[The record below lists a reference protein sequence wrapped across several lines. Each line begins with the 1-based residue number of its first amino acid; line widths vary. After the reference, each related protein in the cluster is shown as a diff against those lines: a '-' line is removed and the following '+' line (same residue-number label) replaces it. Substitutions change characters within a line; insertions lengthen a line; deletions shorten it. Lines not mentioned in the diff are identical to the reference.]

1 MRLRTFKRSFLLFLS
16 FLFILSALFEDDL
29 QAMPSVQKTVLS
41 NRLIILQ
48 SEDHSLPFI
57 TLKLLIDGGSRRDPS
72 GEEGLAYLTAEGLL
86 LGTSAHSLS
95 QINEKLDFMGASM
108 NVSAGRDYS
117 MLELRVLKKDL
128 DKALDLFMEV
138 LTQPAFPDEE
148 IRREKQKTLGALQA
162 EEDQPD
168 EVAEKAFR
176 KALFLSSPY
185 AHPVN
190 GTKESIP
197 NITREKI
204 MNFYQTWYHPNN
216 FTVSVVGDIS
226 TAEVKQKIF
235 TRFEKMQSADMPDIP
250 FNAAFAKGPET
261 IRIKRDITQANII
274 IGNEGISRENPDYYA
289 VSVMNYILG
298 GGGFASRLLEE
309 IRNKRGLAYSVYSYF
324 DTRKYPGSFQV
335 VLQTK
340 NKSARE
346 AIDIA
351 IRQMELIRKEPVSDK
366 ELEGAKKYLIGSFP
380 MRIDSQAKLSTF
392 LLLAQYYGL
401 GMDYAEKYP
410 SLIRS
415 VTKEDVLRVAKKY
428 IHPDNALLV
437 VVGNLEDAGMNTEK
451 EARISP
457 VSGKRRITQKDLGI
471 TLQDMSSQWQKRLH
485 ISDETGLVVT
495 NVRPD
500 SPADAAGMQVG
511 DVIKGL
517 NREPVLNIK
526 EFESAL
532 AEWEQERIIELRI
545 LRNGKLLYIVIGTV
559 KNVI

>member
-1 MRLRTFKRSFLLFLS
+1 MRLRTLKRSFLLFFS
-16 FLFILSALFEDDL
+16 FLFILPALFADDL
-29 QAMPSVQKTVLS
+29 LAMPPVQKTVLS
-41 NRLIILQ
+41 NHLIILH
-48 SEDHSLPFI
+48 SEDNSLPFI

-72 GEEGLAYLTAEGLL
+72 GEEGLAYLTSEGLL
-86 LGTSAHSLS
+86 LGTAAHSLS
-95 QINEKLDFMGASM
+95 QINEELDFMGASL
-108 NVSAGRDYS
+108 NASSGRDYAT
-117 MLELRVLKKDL
+117 LNLRVLRKDL

-138 LTQPAFPDEE
+138 LTQPVFPDEE
-148 IRREKQKTLGALQA
+148 IKREKQKTLGALQA

-168 EVAEKAFR
+168 EVADKAFQ

-204 MNFYQTWYHPNN
+204 MNFYRTWYHPNN
-216 FTVSVVGDIS
+216 FIISVVGDIS
-226 TAEVKQKIF
+226 AAEVKQKISA
-235 TRFEKMQSADMPDIP
+235 RFEKMQSAEMPDIP
-250 FNAAFAKGPET
+250 FNDAFAKGPET
-261 IRIKRDITQANII
+261 IRINRDITQANII

-309 IRNKRGLAYSVYSYF
+309 IRNKRGLAYSVASFF
-324 DTRKYPGSFQV
+324 DTRKYPGSFQI

-351 IRQMELIRKEPVSDK
+351 LQQMELIRKEPVSDK

-380 MRIDSQAKLSTF
+380 MRIDNQAKLSTF

-410 SLIRS
+410 SLIQS
-415 VTKEDVLRVAKKY
+415 VTKEDLLRVAKKY
-428 IHPDNALLV
+428 LHPENALFV
-437 VVGNLEDAGMNTEK
+437 VVGNLEDAGMNTE
-451 EARISP
+451 ARVIHTA
-457 VSGKRRITQKDLGI
+457 GKKGVTQEDLGV
-471 TLQDMSSQWQKRLH
+471 TLQDMSPQWREQLH
-485 ISDETGLVVT
+485 IKDENGLVVT

-500 SPADAAGMQVG
+500 SPADAAGMKAG
-511 DVIKGL
+511 DVIKEL
-517 NREPVLNIK
+517 DRKPVMNVK

-532 AEWEQERIIELRI
+532 AGWERERIIELRI
-545 LRNGKLLYIVIGTV
+545 LRNGKLIYIVIGTV